1 MKKLLFGSMV
11 FFLVLYHSSCNSE
24 PEQNYDAL
32 IGKWELETA
41 TNNGKPTELLTG
53 LFFKFSDDGS
63 LRTNVTGSPESV
75 TFVLNDVIIE
85 QREGRIDVDY
95 AIETLNDTLLILST
109 NIRNAAFRFNL
120 SKVMEGEGE

>member
-11 FFLVLYHSSCNSE
+11 FFFVLYHSSCKSE
-24 PEQNYDAL
+24 PEQNYDSL

-53 LFFKFSDDGS
+53 LFFNFSDDGS

-75 TFVLNDVIIE
+75 TYEVDNGIIE

-95 AIETLNDTLLILST
+95 TIETLNDTLLILSA
-109 NIRNAAFRFNL
+109 NIRNAVFRFNL
-120 SKVMEGEGE
+120 NKVMEGEGE